1 MSDKSMSH
9 PEHEDPAMA
18 GHDDERAE
26 RRTRPARMP
35 TPLTKQEREVLERAE
50 ARLHERAVKALFESA
65 LSALLDASDNAKA
78 AAQDIEE
85 ADEGFELVREL
96 RVALINIDM
105 VKSRVA
111 ERLGYLESLR
121 GIIEDA
127 PSATDPDA
135 SGNGGDRRLE
145 THPDASGDHNDFPHP
160 FAPAESPAAGGR
172 TRVPA
177 GEGSG
182 LYLGSPRDSL
192 VPPPAAPQAERARA
206 RGVALE
212 ALSAPTMGPEELRL
226 LWAEGD
232 R

>member
-1 MSDKSMSH
+1 MSMSH

-26 RRTRPARMP
+26 
-35 TPLTKQEREVLERAE
+35 AE
-50 ARLHERAVKALFESA
+50 AIRVGMEAAESA
-65 LSALLDASDNAKA
+65 LEDAADAVGSALLDLLAVDGA
-78 AAQDIEE
+78 
-85 ADEGFELVREL
+85 FELAPEL
-96 RVALINIDM
+96 TQVSRVLAL
-105 VKSRVA
+105 VKARVA
-111 ERLGYLESLR
+111 ERLACLPGGRHWVGDEP
-121 GIIEDA
+121 E
-127 PSATDPDA
+127 PPDGPA
-135 SGNGGDRRLE
+135 GPPTGVRRLE

-160 FAPAESPAAGGR
+160 FAPAESPAAGGC

-192 VPPPAAPQAERARA
+192 VPPPAAPQAERSRA

>member
-1 MSDKSMSH
+1 MMSH

-26 RRTRPARMP
+26 
-35 TPLTKQEREVLERAE
+35 AE
-50 ARLHERAVKALFESA
+50 AIRLLFESGLNA
-65 LSALLDASDNAKA
+65 LEDAADNVGSAVVDLTA
-78 AAQDIEE
+78 AD
-85 ADEGFELVREL
+85 GLFELVPEL
-96 RVALINIDM
+96 TQVSRVLAL

-111 ERLGYLESLR
+111 ERLACLPGGRHWAGDEP
-121 GIIEDA
+121 E
-127 PSATDPDA
+127 PPDGPA
-135 SGNGGDRRLE
+135 GPPTGVRRLE
-145 THPDASGDHNDFPHP
+145 THPDASGAHSDFPHP
-160 FAPAESPAAGGR
+160 FVPAESPVADGR

-212 ALSAPTMGPEELRL
+212 ALSAPTMGPEEFRL

>member
-1 MSDKSMSH
+1 MMSH

-18 GHDDERAE
+18 GHDDETAE
-26 RRTRPARMP
+26 RAANRM
-35 TPLTKQEREVLERAE
+35 LW
-50 ARLHERAVKALFESA
+50 ESG
-65 LSALLDASDNAKA
+65 LSALCDSCDDAKA
-78 AAQDIEE
+78 CLADLLE
-85 ADEGFELVREL
+85 ADAGFELRPEMEAAIRNL
-96 RVALINIDM
+96 DM

-111 ERLGYLESLR
+111 ERLGYLESVS
-121 GIIEDA
+121 GEPEDA

-160 FAPAESPAAGGR
+160 FPPAEAPAAGGR

-212 ALSAPTMGPEELRL
+212 ALSAPTMGPEEFRL